1 MKFWQKT
8 SKIIIMS
15 ALLLFINLLPVQAS
29 PCRTLNG
36 QAACILDIQRSAKH
50 YWEYRVKVKVDSV
63 TYPIALYNCRDRF
76 SQTSDGQK
84 LPFAPEGVGDWIC
97 HFLEK

>member
-1 MKFWQKT
+1 MKLWQNI
-8 SKIIIMS
+8 SKITVMG
-15 ALLLFINLLPVQAS
+15 ALLFFINLLPVQAS

-76 SQTSDGQK
+76 SQTLDGEK
-84 LPFAPEGVGDWIC
+84 LPFAPEGIGDWIC
-97 HFLEK
+97 HLLKK